1 MSRSEWVK
9 FSWEAAKSV
18 AIGVAAV
25 FSFLA
30 NDNAQK
36 ASAEAEKAKVAIAQR
51 SQQAELDIKA
61 YEFVEKTLSLEPA
74 AGRNRGPAAAAIVN
88 ALTNPPLRD
97 QLQSALRA
105 VTTDPALQK
114 QIDDAKQFD
123 LESYTQEPPKLR
135 QPPPSRSALPDAGL
149 LGRLGPVSAAFAQPA
164 TNELGG
170 YRVDIFYCEAASG
183 SLTESRK
190 KRAGAALQAL
200 ARSAPGATGRVRLLP
215 TLVQARPG
223 YASYSDE
230 IRFNDEGNEK
240 AAAAQLAAAIG
251 IDPRDVHVIDFRTPG
266 YISVFYC
273 ASR

>member
-9 FSWEAAKSV
+9 FSWEVVKGTAV
-18 AIGVAAV
+18 GVAAV

-30 NDNAQK
+30 NQNAQK
-36 ASAEAEKAKVAIAQR
+36 ASAEAENAKVAIAQR
-51 SQQAELDIKA
+51 SQQADLDIKA
-61 YEFVEKTLSLEPA
+61 YEFVEKTLSLDPA

-105 VTTDPALQK
+105 VTTDPALAR

-123 LESYTQEPPKLR
+123 LESYSQEPPKLR
-135 QPPPSRSALPDAGL
+135 QPQPSRSALPDRGL
-149 LGRLGPVSAAFAQPA
+149 LARFSPVSLAHAQAAV
-164 TNELGG
+164 NELSG
-170 YRVDIFYCEAASG
+170 YRVDIFYCESASA
-183 SLTESRK
+183 SITESRR
-190 KRAGAALQAL
+190 KRAAAASQVL
-200 ARSAPGATGRVRLLP
+200 AKSATGVAVRVRLLP

-223 YASYSDE
+223 YASFSDE

-240 AAAAQLAAAIG
+240 AAAAQLANAIG

-266 YISVFYC
+266 YISAFYC
-273 ASR
+273 AGR